1 MRILVLMKAVPL
13 VGSERLDA
21 SLRTEREHLEL
32 NGADEYLLE
41 KALQLTESAGGE
53 VAILTVGPEP
63 AAEALRKALAMGA
76 TEAYHVVD
84 PAIAGSDL
92 RATLAILEA
101 ACRKVSYDLLFAGAD
116 TSDGQ
121 AGVLAAALA
130 ARLGLP
136 YLSYAAEIEPVGP
149 GSVRVRR
156 LTADGFDVLE
166 APLPALVMGTQVLG
180 APRYPTLR
188 GIMAARSKAPTT
200 WSLADLGIDPA
211 TVGGG
216 AAETEVLATAVPSA
230 RAAATIDPRHAGGR
244 RRAHR
249 RAARRARDPLMGPVL
264 VVGAVEGGSATR
276 STLELATLA
285 RRLATDLG
293 TSAHA
298 VLVGPDA
305 EGAAADVAAHG
316 PDVLVAA
323 AGEADAPAAHGIDRC
338 RPRGDRP
345 GGVRAHP
352 RRRGPGWPRRRGLAP
367 GLTERPLLANAT
379 AVRVADG
386 RIVVESAAWGGR
398 LEATSAFVD
407 GGGIVL
413 VRPGATA
420 PALADRPGQVSRL
433 DVAAASRL
441 AAVRVVERV
450 AASAGRASIDDARVI
465 VAGGRGLGG
474 PEAFGLLESLADE
487 LGGAVGATRAAVDA
501 GWIDF
506 SQQIGQTG
514 KSVRPDLYLA
524 CGISG
529 AIQHRVGVQS
539 AGTIVA
545 INRDPDAPIAE
556 FADLL
561 VVGDLFEIVPLLTE
575 AVRSARAARS

>member
-1 MRILVLMKAVPL
+1 
-13 VGSERLDA
+13 
-21 SLRTEREHLEL
+21 
-32 NGADEYLLE
+32 
-41 KALQLTESAGGE
+41 
-53 VAILTVGPEP
+53 
-63 AAEALRKALAMGA
+63 
-76 TEAYHVVD
+76 
-84 PAIAGSDL
+84 
-92 RATLAILEA
+92 
-101 ACRKVSYDLLFAGAD
+101 
-116 TSDGQ
+116 
-121 AGVLAAALA
+121 
-130 ARLGLP
+130 
-136 YLSYAAEIEPVGP
+136 
-149 GSVRVRR
+149 
-156 LTADGFDVLE
+156 
-166 APLPALVMGTQVLG
+166 
-180 APRYPTLR
+180 
-188 GIMAARSKAPTT
+188 
-200 WSLADLGIDPA
+200 
-211 TVGGG
+211 
-216 AAETEVLATAVPSA
+216 
-230 RAAATIDPRHAGGR
+230 
-244 RRAHR
+244 
-249 RAARRARDPLMGPVL
+249 MGPVL

-305 EGAAADVAAHG
+305 EGAATDVAAHG

-323 AGEADAPAAHGIDRC
+323 AGEADAPAAHGIVDAVLAAIDRVD
-338 RPRGDRP
+338 PALILVGAGQD
-345 GGVRAHP
+345 GHDVAGS
-352 RRRGPGWPRRRGLAP
+352 LL
-367 GLTERPLLANAT
+367 GLTDRPLLANAT
-379 AVRVADG
+379 AVRVTDG

-561 VVGDLFEIVPLLTE
+561 VVGDLFEIVPLLTD